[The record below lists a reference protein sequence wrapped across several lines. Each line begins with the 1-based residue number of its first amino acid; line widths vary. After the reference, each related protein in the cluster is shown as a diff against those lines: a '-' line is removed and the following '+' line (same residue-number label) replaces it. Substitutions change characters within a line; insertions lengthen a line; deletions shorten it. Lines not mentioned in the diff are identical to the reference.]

1 MWELAPQKPKQGNI
15 LALISLPLVGILYLL
30 NFARV
35 FWADLGYGFAV
46 GILGPIALFRALA
59 RA

>member
-1 MWELAPQKPKQGNI
+1 MKRLLSASF
-15 LALISLPLVGILYLL
+15 SLLVVL
-30 NFARV
+30 NYAR
-35 FWADLGYGFAV
+35 FIWADLWYGIAV